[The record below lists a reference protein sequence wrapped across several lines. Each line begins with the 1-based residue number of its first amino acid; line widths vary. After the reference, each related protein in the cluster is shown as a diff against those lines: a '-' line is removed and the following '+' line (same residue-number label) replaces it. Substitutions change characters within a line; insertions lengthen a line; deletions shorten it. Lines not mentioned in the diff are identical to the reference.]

1 MWYVDGSGQIDP
13 RWYLVLPSVLA
24 VLFFFLLA
32 MPTVQRARFSTQ
44 TIGRDS
50 LIGERGVALVGL
62 DPDGIV
68 EVQGA
73 RWRATTHREAKVA
86 TGTPVVVNGVDGLFL
101 EVDRVAPDRE
111 N

>member
-1 MWYVDGSGQIDP
+1 
-13 RWYLVLPSVLA
+13 
-24 VLFFFLLA
+24 
-32 MPTVQRARFSTQ
+32 
-44 TIGRDS
+44 
-50 LIGERGVALVGL
+50 VALVGL

-86 TGTPVVVNGVDGLFL
+86 TGTEVVVNGVDGLFL
-101 EVDRVAPDRE
+101 EVDRVPLDRE

>member
-1 MWYVDGSGQIDP
+1 
-13 RWYLVLPSVLA
+13 
-24 VLFFFLLA
+24 
-32 MPTVQRARFSTQ
+32 
-44 TIGRDS
+44 

-86 TGTPVVVNGVDGLFL
+86 TGTEVVVNGVDGLFL
-101 EVDRVAPDRE
+101 EVDRVLPDRE